1 MSGGRPNAKR
11 DGPLGRWLEG
21 VGRRLVGIAVV
32 LGIAVGALLGIAAR
46 DDEDGGYLV
55 RALFDNGSFVI
66 AGEDVKIAG
75 VKVGSIHDVDLTEDH
90 KAAVVLKIDDPAFV
104 PFRQDATCQIRLQS
118 LIGEQF
124 IECKPTR
131 PVKEGEA
138 PAPELK
144 EIAEGRG
151 EGQHLLPVD
160 NNVTPVPLD
169 LLQNISRL
177 PQREGLR
184 LLLNEFGAGLAGNGE
199 RLRAA
204 VRRANPALR
213 ETDRVIKVLAEQDK
227 LLGRLIDES
236 DTVLAS
242 WVEKRK
248 ETAGFIDHAGA
259 TATAAAE
266 RGDDIERNFQ
276 RFPAF
281 LRELKPTTEAFS
293 GLADQMTPALN
304 SLGSEARAINATVER
319 LGPLTSAATPALVSL
334 GDFADR
340 ARDLF
345 PEIRPLVGDLAEL
358 GRPLRPASDDL
369 AKLFGSFDDSGGIEE
384 LMKLIYFYTGTVNG
398 VDESGHYVRTSL
410 AAQGGCAERAP
421 DSTCRATLRNYGSG
435 GGGAAA
441 ASTEL
446 LGMEDLDD
454 LFPVG
459 TGAPLANS
467 AAEAGLDLDSEQAE
481 PLLDYLLG
489 PEEGEQ

>member
-1 MSGGRPNAKR
+1 MSGRPSAKQE
-11 DGPLGRWLEG
+11 EG
-21 VGRRLVGIAVV
+21 FFSRRLIGIAVV
-32 LGIAVGALLGIAAR
+32 VGIVVGALLGIAAR

-55 RALFDNGSFVI
+55 RAVFDNGSFVI

-90 KAAVVLKIDDPAFV
+90 KAAVVLKIEDPAFV
-104 PFRQDATCQIRLQS
+104 PFRKDATCQIRLQS

-131 PVKEGEA
+131 PRKEGEPPV
-138 PAPELK
+138 PALK
-144 EIAEGRG
+144 EIADGRG
-151 EGQHLLPVD
+151 KGQHLLPVD
-160 NNVTPVPLD
+160 NNTSPVPVD

-184 LLLNEFGAGLAGNGE
+184 LLLNELGAGLAGNGE

-213 ETDRVIKVLAEQDK
+213 ETDRVIKVLADQDK
-227 LLGRLIDES
+227 LLGRLIDNS
-236 DTVLAS
+236 DTVLAA

-259 TATAAAE
+259 TSTAAAE
-266 RGDDIERNFQ
+266 RGDDIERSFQ
-276 RFPAF
+276 RLPGF
-281 LRELKPTTEAFS
+281 LRELKPTTERFS

-304 SLGSEARAINATVER
+304 SLGSEAQAINATVQR
-319 LGPLTSAATPALVSL
+319 LGPLSSAATPALVSL

-340 ARDLF
+340 ARELF
-345 PEIRPLVGDLAEL
+345 PEIRPLVGNLADL

-369 AKLFGSFDDSGGIEE
+369 AKLLGSFDDSGGIEE
-384 LMKLIYFYTGTVNG
+384 LMKLLYFYTGTTNG

-410 AAQGGCAERAP
+410 ALQGECAERSP
-421 DSTCRATLRNYGSG
+421 SSTCDATLSNYGSPVG
-435 GGGAAA
+435 GKGSTA
-441 ASTEL
+441 ASL
-446 LGMEDLDD
+446 EDIER
-454 LFPVG
+454 LFPPG
-459 TGAPLANS
+459 EDNS
-467 AAEAGLDLDSEQAE
+467 VLESSAKAAGYDLGSEHAE

-489 PEEGEQ
+489 SSEEDGR